1 MNSDRQAGDVG
12 NKHYKC
18 YLGNRKVLT
27 ITHVLYLTSLRFN
40 QPSEDSFST
49 TISTIST
56 LEVPLK
62 VRNDE
67 WVGARPSMSSTV
79 LL

>member
-1 MNSDRQAGDVG
+1 MLFGKPQGPY
-12 NKHYKC
+12 HYICNEKQPEW
-18 YLGNRKVLT
+18 YVKFLS
-27 ITHVLYLTSLRFN
+27 HVLYLTSLRFN